1 MDTKED
7 FDYMLI
13 SGSTQLKVYVY
24 LKEELSRDMKNLY
37 LIKRGKVDPRYQY
50 VPPYIFTPVLIVE
63 ICSVYHTKPI
73 QPGSAPGKSK
83 LFITKPSR
91 A

>member
-24 LKEELSRDMKNLY
+24 LKELSRDMKNTY
-37 LIKRGKVDPRYQY
+37 LIKRGKVDPRY
-50 VPPYIFTPVLIVE
+50 
-63 ICSVYHTKPI
+63 
-73 QPGSAPGKSK
+73 
-83 LFITKPSR
+83 
-91 A
+91 

>member
-37 LIKRGKVDPRYQY
+37 LIKRGKVDPRY
-50 VPPYIFTPVLIVE
+50 
-63 ICSVYHTKPI
+63 
-73 QPGSAPGKSK
+73 
-83 LFITKPSR
+83 
-91 A
+91 